1 MFGSKIHTY
10 LTLPE
15 FSEVWNWNHSY
26 FLGLITKE
34 QTITGSELKEL
45 SQTYPCVEA
54 IQIYIY
60 NSLWALKLSWLKF
73 ETTCIPRILE
83 SRGCEKIWNITEY
96 LTYKM
101 HLATV
106 TNYVL
111 YQHNITSQTN
121 IAVTRMDASYSTVQM
136 HFLIL
141 CTYTDI
147 LWHIICVAW
156 LASFKLKDS
165 AMEDWGLLFLF
176 HS

>member
-1 MFGSKIHTY
+1 MGIKTV
-10 LTLPE
+10 LTQI
-15 FSEVWNWNHSY
+15 WNNMY
-26 FLGLITKE
+26 PKD
-34 QTITGSELKEL
+34 TGVKG
-45 SQTYPCVEA
+45 
-54 IQIYIY
+54 I
-60 NSLWALKLSWLKF
+60 
-73 ETTCIPRILE
+73 
-83 SRGCEKIWNITEY
+83 CEKILNITEY
-96 LTYKM
+96 LTCKM

-111 YQHNITSQTN
+111 YQHNIISQTN